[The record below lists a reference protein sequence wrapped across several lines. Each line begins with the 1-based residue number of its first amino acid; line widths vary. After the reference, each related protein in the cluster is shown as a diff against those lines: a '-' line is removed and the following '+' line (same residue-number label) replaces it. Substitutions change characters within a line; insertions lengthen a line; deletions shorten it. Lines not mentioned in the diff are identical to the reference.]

1 MSAFAWAFRLS
12 DKKASTV
19 AKASRAMLL
28 GGVELTRREHDVL
41 ERLVA
46 GDSNREIANTLG
58 IREQTVKD
66 HVSVLLRK
74 FHVRRRVA
82 LAVAAVRAGL

>member
-1 MSAFAWAFRLS
+1 MSAFACAFRLS
-12 DKKASTV
+12 EKKASTV

-28 GGVELTRREHDVL
+28 GGVQLTNREHQVL
-41 ERLVA
+41 ELLVA
-46 GDSNREIANTLG
+46 GDSNREIAKTLG

-74 FHVRRRVA
+74 FHAHGRVA